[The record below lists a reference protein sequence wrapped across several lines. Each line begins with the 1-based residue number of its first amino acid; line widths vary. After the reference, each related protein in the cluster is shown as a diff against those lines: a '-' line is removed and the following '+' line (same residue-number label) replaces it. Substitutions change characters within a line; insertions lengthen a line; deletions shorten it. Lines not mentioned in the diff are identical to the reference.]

1 MNIDLRANRF
11 KHVEVQST
19 SIVPVSCDTTF
30 KTDVM
35 SIMTGLTLTRSEW
48 WNQWQCT
55 GSRRTSSALVTLS
68 RELLFLWLW
77 TFSRWQTASVGLEA
91 GTTETIIKVDHH
103 TSPIQDVGSLSE
115 LPILSWR
122 QFTIFWLNH
131 KDIRLKLCIIIANIE
146 NQYIFRPIDQC

>member
-1 MNIDLRANRF
+1 ML
-11 KHVEVQST
+11 EVQST
-19 SIVPVSCDTTF
+19 SFVTVSCDTTF
-30 KTDVM
+30 KRDVM
-35 SIMTGLTLTRSEW
+35 SIMTRLTLTRSEW

-91 GTTETIIKVDHH
+91 GTTQMIIKRDRH

-115 LPILSWR
+115 LPILCGR
-122 QFTIFWLNH
+122 QFTIFSLNH
-131 KDIRLKLCIIIANIE
+131 KNMRLKLCIIIANNE
-146 NQYIFRPIDQC
+146 NQYILRLSDQC